1 MTPLRNPNALDRRA
15 FLAGVTTLGGV
26 ARLSAEGQAANDL
39 EALAQLV
46 RATTET
52 TAAQYRRFL
61 VAAAG
66 REGIPINTDQMAVA
80 SKYSALV
87 MAAPAVGVE
96 RIDPVAL
103 RHGITQGL
111 VFLDSSSPDA
121 LRGFFVVRAIVSQE
135 VVLGEQPVLLQMIRG
150 GNVVAAERG
159 VARVWSLTVPPSVA
173 GVRAEAGVGLDLVM
187 NDVLVRS
194 NCWTCPN
201 GVTICVERPIC
212 GPDGL
217 LPSGSC
223 G

>member
-1 MTPLRNPNALDRRA
+1 MTPRRNTDTFDRRT
-15 FLAGVTTLGGV
+15 FLAGLTMMGGV
-26 ARLSAEGQAANDL
+26 ARLSADGQAANDL
-39 EALAQLV
+39 EALAHLV
-46 RATTET
+46 RVTTET
-52 TAAQYRRFL
+52 TAAQYRRIL

-66 REGIPINTDQMAVA
+66 REGIPINADQMAVA
-80 SKYSALV
+80 SKDKALV
-87 MAAPAVGVE
+87 MAAPAVDVE

-103 RHGITQGL
+103 RHGITQG
-111 VFLDSSSPDA
+111 VMFLESSSPEA
-121 LRGFFVVRAIVSQE
+121 LRGFFVVRAIVATE

-150 GNVVAAERG
+150 GTVVAAERG
-159 VARVWSLTVPPSVA
+159 VARVWSLTVPPGA
-173 GVRAEAGVGLDLVM
+173 AAVRAEAGVGLDLVM